1 MKLLLVAA
9 LATMMALP
17 AMAMRGKG
25 KEPAKEKGRKATERV
40 KETVEKVGSKGS
52 QSQNKETKTAEAQK
66 IAEPLVATLRGMT
79 YKFQSIND
87 GLLPHGIN
95 VTTAALRARAEKE
108 GVEAS
113 MIQSAEAIIKNF
125 NESLEMIAQR
135 EKENKISKEDA
146 EMIYQLADVA
156 LKSSSE
162 AYKLESSADVKAD
175 VALVMTM
182 VAQAKMFRD
191 QEIPASYMQMVKSL
205 RDLGT
210 TGMLR
215 AGEVKKQMGE
225 DLYAKALK
233 NCLNA

>member
-17 AMAMRGKG
+17 AMASRRGEKEPG
-25 KEPAKEKGRKATERV
+25 KERGRKATEQSREV
-40 KETVEKVGSKGS
+40 REKVGSKGS
-52 QSQNKETKTAEAQK
+52 QTQTESRTAEAQK
-66 IAEPLVATLRGMT
+66 IAEPLVATLSGMT

-135 EKENKISKEDA
+135 EKEKKISKEDA

-191 QEIPASYMQMVKSL
+191 QEIPPSYMQMVKSL